1 MNFRHAAFALAVSCF
16 AVACSSSPSDTGPVT
31 ISIQQA
37 LTGQSTAAGTFQMS
51 GNLTDSG
58 QTTEELTFLGPLDKS
73 PVPVSFKRQLTSARG
88 ALSLRGN
95 ASLTFTSPTAATVSG
110 DWEVESGT
118 GIYAAMKGT
127 GRLSGTADFGAA
139 PPTAAL
145 SMAGSL
151 VR

>member
-1 MNFRHAAFALAVSCF
+1 MTFRNTVAVLAVSCL
-16 AVACSSSPSDTGPVT
+16 AGACSSGPSDTGPVT
-31 ISIQQA
+31 IAIKQA
-37 LTGQSTAAGTFQMS
+37 LTGQTTAAGTFQMS
-51 GNLTDSG
+51 GNLSDTG

-73 PVPVSFKRQLTSARG
+73 PVPVAFKRQLTGARG
-88 ALSLRGN
+88 ALSIKGN
-95 ASLTFTSPTAATVSG
+95 ATLTFTSPTAATVSG

-118 GIYAAMKGT
+118 GAYAAMKGT
-127 GRLSGTADFGAA
+127 GRLDGAADFGAA